1 MQYLELHENK
11 KHGTTEFPFEY
22 HHIDKNHAR
31 YVMDHHWHEEYE
43 LIRVIQG
50 KLEMTINEQEF
61 TLCPKELMLVP
72 GGTLHSGTPE
82 KCVYECLVFDP
93 NIFLNENGIISGW
106 FRRIVSRNLRPD
118 IFYSSE
124 KKNVINIARMIFEA
138 MADHQH
144 GYELAV
150 TGGISMLFSAIIS
163 EKLYESGP
171 ATPERESRKIRRIKK
186 VLDFI
191 DSNFTSDITLEQLS
205 DVASMNPKYFCR
217 FFRKITNRTPMDYL
231 NYQRIEHACY
241 DLSHTGQSV
250 TEVAYRCGFNDLSYF
265 IRIFKKYKGV
275 TPGKYRE

>member
-1 MQYLELHENK
+1 M
-11 KHGTTEFPFEY
+11 
-22 HHIDKNHAR
+22 
-31 YVMDHHWHEEYE
+31 V
-43 LIRVIQG
+43 
-50 KLEMTINEQEF
+50 
-61 TLCPKELMLVP
+61 
-72 GGTLHSGTPE
+72 
-82 KCVYECLVFDP
+82 
-93 NIFLNENGIISGW
+93 
-106 FRRIVSRNLRPD
+106 
-118 IFYSSE
+118 
-124 KKNVINIARMIFEA
+124 FEA
-138 MADHQH
+138 MAEKKH

-150 TGGISMLFSAIIS
+150 TSGIAMLFSAILS
-163 EKLYESGP
+163 DKLYESGP

-186 VLDFI
+186 VLDYI
-191 DSNFTSDITLEQLS
+191 DSNFTSDITLEKLS